1 VNLTPKQKEVFT
13 MVRIKIRDLPK
24 DRKISKEEMK
34 KVFGGTISINQP
46 YSHSGYRL
54 EGNPYEISDP
64 SPPVPSSLS
73 ELFVSISECGVK
85 KK

>member
-1 VNLTPKQKEVFT
+1 

-24 DRKISKEEMK
+24 DRKISREEMK
-34 KVFGGTISINQP
+34 KVFGGTIALTQP

-64 SPPVPSSLS
+64 SPSVPPSLS
-73 ELFVSISECGVK
+73 ELFVSISARGVK

>member
-1 VNLTPKQKEVFT
+1 MNLTPKQKEVFT
-13 MVRIKIRDLPK
+13 MARIKIRDLPK

-46 YSHSGYRL
+46 YSNSGYRL
-54 EGNPYEISDP
+54 GGNPYEISDP
-64 SPPVPSSLS
+64 SPSAPPSLS